1 MTLCSLK
8 ADGSEHAAWVCCLRS
23 GWFVK
28 LAFPLAVDDVR
39 MGMCVC
45 VQGVRATG
53 DGPRAGNKERYDKG
67 MFLEHSP
74 DYTARR
80 GKGEGE
86 RGSRNILKGYKNGLL
101 PRT

>member
-1 MTLCSLK
+1 
-8 ADGSEHAAWVCCLRS
+8 
-23 GWFVK
+23 
-28 LAFPLAVDDVR
+28 
-39 MGMCVC
+39 MCVC

-53 DGPRAGNKERYDKG
+53 DGPRAGNKEHYDKG
-67 MFLEHSP
+67 MCLEHSP

-80 GKGEGE
+80 GKGDGG